1 MENLLEGKTAIIT
14 GARRGIG
21 KATCQLFAENGANVY
36 ACLRKAD
43 AEFDLWAECLEKENG
58 VFVKPVYFDVANIE
72 EIKKGMKE
80 IFSDKNSID
89 VLVNNAGIA
98 SAGTLRM
105 TSIETLKNVFDINYF
120 APIVI
125 MQIVAGKMIRQRRG
139 SIINI
144 ASVGGVEA
152 QPGYLAYGSSKAA
165 LIWATRSIS
174 KELGNFNVR
183 VNAVAP
189 GQTNTDMGGVYKS
202 SEEIA
207 NTIQRTALHR
217 MAESNEIANTILFLA
232 SDLASYVTGEI
243 MQVDG
248 GRV

>member
-1 MENLLEGKTAIIT
+1 MRKLLQGKTAIIT

-21 KATCQLFAENGANVY
+21 KATCQLFAENGANIY
-36 ACLRKAD
+36 ACLRKED
-43 AEFDLWAECLEKENG
+43 TEFILWADYLEKKTG
-58 VFVKPVYFDVANIE
+58 VFVKPVYFDVANAE
-72 EIKKGMKE
+72 EIKNGMKE

-89 VLVNNAGIA
+89 ILVNNAGIA

-105 TSIETLKNVFDINYF
+105 TSIETLKNVFEINYF
-120 APIVI
+120 APITI
-125 MQIVAGKMIRQRRG
+125 MQIVAGKMMKQKGG

-144 ASVGGVEA
+144 ASAGGVEA

-189 GQTNTDMGGVYKS
+189 GQTKTDMGGAYKS
-202 SEEIA
+202 EKEIA
-207 NTIQRTALHR
+207 NTMERTALHR
-217 MAESNEIANTILFLA
+217 MAEPNEIANTILFLA

-243 MQVDG
+243 LQVDG